1 MGCSP
6 LVRPALEFV
15 IFFVCGQLEKPEEMR
30 QNGITP
36 EGAERWCGQ
45 QKNRLLEGEGAC
57 CRGRIVFSLF
67 IEVTV
72 YPYFFYHERLLR
84 IRPRGAPA
92 APGRFESDFISIYVP
107 C

>member
-15 IFFVCGQLEKPEEMR
+15 IFFVCGQLEKPE
-30 QNGITP
+30 G
-36 EGAERWCGQ
+36 WCGQ

-72 YPYFFYHERLLR
+72 YAYFFYHERLLR